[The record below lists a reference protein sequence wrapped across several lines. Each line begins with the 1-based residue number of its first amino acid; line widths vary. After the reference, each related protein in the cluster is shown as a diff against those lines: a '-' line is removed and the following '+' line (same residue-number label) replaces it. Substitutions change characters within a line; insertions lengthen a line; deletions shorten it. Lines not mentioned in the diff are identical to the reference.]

1 MCKVEATGGVLH
13 TNFVGA
19 FVGSAATGD
28 PLVFSRFPS
37 LSTCHSLH
45 VLCQRMRSQEGTTL
59 SKADLQ
65 LLRDQLQLLHRE
77 TMSIESSRIRSLR
90 SSRSRRFN
98 GSSGSIGRLEKES
111 SRRDENE
118 SREDE
123 LGEKISS
130 ATANPQVVLLH
141 SLFSYAGT
149 QLP

>member
-1 MCKVEATGGVLH
+1 MSLVSQFLRDGKELGRRIRTVE
-13 TNFVGA
+13 
-19 FVGSAATGD
+19 GS
-28 PLVFSRFPS
+28 
-37 LSTCHSLH
+37 
-45 VLCQRMRSQEGTTL
+45 TL

-118 SREDE
+118 SR
-123 LGEKISS
+123 
-130 ATANPQVVLLH
+130 
-141 SLFSYAGT
+141 
-149 QLP
+149 